1 LSFGSFLNKIREL
14 ANVSHFRVENRPI
27 LGAVSHFW
35 LSPHVDQQARAV
47 SHFGAKNRSILG
59 AVSHFDQQARAVSHF
74 EISRRVPFPTL
85 GPKTG
90 QFWVPFPTLRSAGP
104 VNGPFMTAR
113 KAVSHFGLKN
123 RSFLG
128 GDCFL

>member
-1 LSFGSFLNKIREL
+1 VPFPTLGPK
-14 ANVSHFRVENRPI
+14 NRP
-27 LGAVSHFW
+27 
-35 LSPHVDQQARAV
+35 
-47 SHFGAKNRSILG
+47 ILG
-59 AVSHFDQQARAVSHF
+59 AVSHFDQQARAVSQF

-104 VNGPFMTAR
+104 VNGPFMTTLNV
-113 KAVSHFGLKN
+113 VSHFGPKN
-123 RSFLG
+123 RPFLG